1 MRRSRR
7 CPRSMHSCGSA
18 LRSRRTSSIPSRSW
32 SSWPLA
38 TRPCLKGK
46 GEPMTLLKRLLNLR
60 EAREKR
66 DAQSVR
72 HARHARA
79 QADEEVATAER
90 ILEQGLLDARRE
102 GDALFDGMRGQLWSL
117 SAVQGMHGKLES
129 LRQGA
134 EALRAGVAEAEEQR
148 QASQEQLEATQAVH
162 RRSQKQVG
170 KTKEMHTV
178 QEREMAAQRERKED
192 LEMEE
197 IGSLRASSRGS
208 LRGSPRRFTI

>member
-1 MRRSRR
+1 
-7 CPRSMHSCGSA
+7 
-18 LRSRRTSSIPSRSW
+18 
-32 SSWPLA
+32 
-38 TRPCLKGK
+38 
-46 GEPMTLLKRLLNLR
+46 MTLLKRLLTLR

-79 QADEEVATAER
+79 QADDDVATAQR
-90 ILEQGLLDARRE
+90 VLEQGLLDARRE
-102 GDALFDGMRGQLWSL
+102 GDELFDGMAGQLWSL

-129 LRQGA
+129 LRQDT
-134 EALRAGVAEAEEQR
+134 EVLRGGVVDAEEQR
-148 QASQEQLEATQAVH
+148 EAKQEQLEATQVVH

-178 QEREMAAQRERKED
+178 HEREMAALREYKED

-197 IGSLRASSRGS
+197 IGSLRRAV
-208 LRGSPRRFTI
+208 I

>member
-1 MRRSRR
+1 
-7 CPRSMHSCGSA
+7 
-18 LRSRRTSSIPSRSW
+18 
-32 SSWPLA
+32 
-38 TRPCLKGK
+38 
-46 GEPMTLLKRLLNLR
+46 MTLLKRLLTLR

-79 QADEEVATAER
+79 QADAEVATAAR

-102 GDALFDGMRGQLWSL
+102 GDDLFDGMRDRLWSL

-129 LRQGA
+129 LRQGTEVLRGGVLDA
-134 EALRAGVAEAEEQR
+134 EAQR
-148 QASQEQLEATQAVH
+148 EASQAQLEATQAVH

-170 KTKEMHTV
+170 KTNEMHTV
-178 QEREMAAQRERKED
+178 HERVVAAQRERKED

-197 IGSLRASSRGS
+197 IGSLRRSA
-208 LRGSPRRFTI
+208 T